1 MLISNCRGFLC
12 CIIATCCVFITT
24 ACGGKKYTANDGEV
38 ILSNSFE
45 LISDNRLF
53 TMPVEPLPIVED
65 ACMNTTDFDYQNAG
79 ISMQSYSKIDV
90 GQYKR
95 KFSRNGKFD
104 FYLHPIICNGFVYD
118 IKKDAEIVAYKLE
131 NKKVKKLWSK
141 ETLSFK
147 EKKDVLISQ
156 ARLDEETIYI
166 ATGNGFVLA
175 FNIEEKKVIW
185 KRKFN
190 TIFSASPT
198 IYNNIL
204 YLISSDDELYA
215 IDKTNGEL
223 LWKTDDDVKDTK
235 KSFQI
240 PPVAVFQNKVV
251 AGFSNGILAVYNE
264 NGNLLWKN
272 KILSAKG
279 TEDEVNDIDFP
290 PILVNHVLIA
300 GGLETSIMGFDF
312 KTGQPLWQI
321 PTGLNSYMLVNRQG
335 LVFSVNNKNENVCF
349 MAQNGLIKSV
359 KQQDKFINTKVSGYL
374 NDGKTTYNQNVNRYF
389 DAYWEV

>member
-1 MLISNCRGFLC
+1 MLIFTFQRFLR
-12 CIIATCCVFITT
+12 CIIATCCVFIIT

-45 LISDNRLF
+45 LIPDNRLF
-53 TMPVEPLPIVED
+53 TMPVEPLPVVKD

-79 ISMQSYSKIDV
+79 ISMQSYSQIDA

-118 IKKDAEIVAYKLE
+118 IKKDAEIIAYKLE

-156 ARLDEETIYI
+156 ARLDEETLYI
-166 ATGNGFVLA
+166 STGNGFVLA
-175 FNIEEKKVIW
+175 FNVDEKKVIW

-198 IYNNIL
+198 IYDNNL
-204 YLISSDDELYA
+204 YLISGDDEVYA

-223 LWKTDDDVKDTK
+223 LWKTNDDVRDTK

-240 PPVAVFQNKVV
+240 PPVAVFRNKVV

-264 NGNLLWKN
+264 NGNMLWKN

-279 TEDEVNDIDFP
+279 TEDEANDIDFP
-290 PILVNHVLIA
+290 PILVNNVLIA

-312 KTGQPLWQI
+312 TTGQPLWQI

-335 LVFSVNNKNENVCF
+335 LVFFVNNKNENVCF

-359 KQQDKFINTKVSGYL
+359 KQYNRFINTKVSGYL
-374 NDGKTTYNQNVNRYF
+374 NDGKTTYNQNVNRFF